1 MRYCIFGGSFDPPH
15 AGHRYLARS
24 ARERL
29 LLDTVFWVPAPDPP
43 HKTKPGTS
51 FHHRLEMVRLAI
63 AGEAGQEASDI
74 EARLPKP
81 SYSIQT
87 IGALKAAFGRD
98 HAWHF
103 LIGADNW
110 AIIRSWKRWEDVLRE
125 VTMVVFPR
133 SRTKLEGL
141 PEGILKLDLPELDLD
156 SSGIRRALAEGRS
169 PEEAGLLPELRDY
182 VAAEG
187 LYRSS
192 DAA

>member
-29 LLDTVFWVPAPDPP
+29 RLDTVLWVPAPDPP

-63 AGEAGQEASDI
+63 AGEAGHEASGI
-74 EARLPKP
+74 ESTLPSP

-87 IGALKAAFGRD
+87 IEALKASYGRD

-110 AIIRSWKRWEDVLRE
+110 AIIRSWNRWEDVLRE
-125 VTMVVFPR
+125 VTMIVFPR
-133 SRTKLEGL
+133 GGSRLEGL
-141 PEGILKLDLPELDLD
+141 PPGTLRLDLPEMDIE
-156 SSGIRRALAEGRS
+156 SSGIRRALAAGRS
-169 PEEAGLLPELRDY
+169 PEDAGLLPELRDY
-182 VAAEG
+182 VTAQG
-187 LYRSS
+187 LYR
-192 DAA
+192 AGEPA